1 MPDTTT
7 TDLLAAARAGDADA
21 YGRLVAPHRAELHA
35 HCTRM
40 LGCAHD
46 AEDVLQETL
55 LRAWR
60 GLDRFEQRSSLRS
73 WLYRIAT
80 NCALT
85 VLQRR
90 RATIVPYEAE
100 GPADAADLEADAQA
114 RDGLERALLVAHA
127 HLPPRQRTVLILRE
141 AFDFSAPEVAASLR
155 TTTASVNSA
164 LQRARATVGARQ
176 PAIDCQPPLRAVG
189 DARLREHVRR
199 CAEAWAGA
207 DVDGVVALLAQ
218 DAA

>member
-1 MPDTTT
+1 MTGREPE
-7 TDLLAAARAGDADA
+7 LLAAARAGDAEA
-21 YGRLVAPHRAELHA
+21 YARLVAPYRGELHA
-35 HCTRM
+35 HCARM
-40 LGCAHD
+40 LGSAHD
-46 AEDVLQETL
+46 AEDALQETL

-60 GLDRFEQRSSLRS
+60 GLGRFEQRAALRS

-90 RATIVPYEAE
+90 TATVAAQDVAE
-100 GPADAADLEADAQA
+100 PADAADLEAGAQR
-114 RDGLERALLVAHA
+114 RDGLERALLAAHA

-164 LQRARATVGARQ
+164 LQRARATVGAQQ
-176 PAIDCQPPLRAVG
+176 PAIEEQPSLRTVD

>member
-1 MPDTTT
+1 MTAREQA
-7 TDLLAAARAGDADA
+7 LLAAARAGDADA
-21 YGRLVAPHRAELHA
+21 FGRLVAPHRAALHA
-35 HCTRM
+35 HCARM
-40 LGCAHD
+40 LGSAHD

-60 GLDRFEQRSSLRS
+60 GLRRFEQRSALRS

-90 RATIVPYEAE
+90 RATV
-100 GPADAADLEADAQA
+100 PADDAGEPADGADLEAAAQE
-114 RDGLERALLVAHA
+114 RDGLERALLAAHA
-127 HLPPRQRTVLILRE
+127 HLPPRQRTVLILRD
-141 AFDFSAPEVAASLR
+141 AFDFSAPEVAASLQ

-176 PAIDCQPPLRAVG
+176 PAIEEQPSLRTVD